1 MGGCFASS
9 HFFFYIC
16 NIMARHV
23 LSLEIPDTLN
33 KCILRIVDTSVYD
46 PNIAATCP
54 LLQVTPPGYIH
65 PVNIA
70 PPKINLGFNANL
82 TACDLNLQVA
92 DCGTFFYDVPDG
104 IYIIKYSVE
113 PRDLVYVEYN
123 HLRMTCALNKIRQ
136 LYCELNMGAC
146 EPSETLETKL
156 EKIRL
161 IQQQLLAAKAY
172 VEDCHD
178 PKKGIELYRYALKQI
193 DKLSCGTTC
202 KSC

>member
-1 MGGCFASS
+1 
-9 HFFFYIC
+9 
-16 NIMARHV
+16 MARHV

-33 KCILRIVDTSVYD
+33 KCILRIVDTSVYAPD
-46 PNIAATCP
+46 VAVTCP
-54 LLQVTPPGYIH
+54 LLQVTPPGFIH

-70 PPKINLGFNANL
+70 PPAINPGFNANL
-82 TACDLNLQVA
+82 TACDLGLQVA
-92 DCGTFFYDVPDG
+92 DCNTVFYDVPDG

-113 PRDLVYVEYN
+113 PKEFVFVEYN
-123 HLRMTCALNKIRQ
+123 HLRITCALNKVRDI
-136 LYCELNMGAC
+136 YCELNLGAC
-146 EPSETLETKL
+146 APSENQADKL

-178 PKKGIELYRYALKQI
+178 PERGMQIYKYAVSQL
-193 DKLSCGTTC
+193 DKLSCGKTC